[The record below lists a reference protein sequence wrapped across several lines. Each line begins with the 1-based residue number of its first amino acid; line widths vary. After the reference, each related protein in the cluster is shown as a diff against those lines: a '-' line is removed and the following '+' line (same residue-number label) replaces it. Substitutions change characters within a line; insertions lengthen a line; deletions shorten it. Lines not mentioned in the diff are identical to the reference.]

1 MQYSFRYDI
10 KKDFLGKFLDMGFT
24 PTAFSMYLPDLKNVD
39 VRASPAVLS
48 M

>member
-1 MQYSFRYDI
+1 MTLKCFFGEVS
-10 KKDFLGKFLDMGFT
+10 GHGFT